1 MRDSEGELGR
11 WGLGGVIIL
20 VSSVIGHHT
29 LVNHQHDL
37 FCGLGLK
44 LMSTTFIFNPCF
56 NILNVNWSPLKH
68 FGTKVLIDDRMEE
81 FSDMK

>member
-1 MRDSEGELGR
+1 MQELEGELGR

-44 LMSTTFIFNPCF
+44 LMSTTFIFNPCY
-56 NILNVNWSPLKH
+56 NMLDVNWSPLKH
-68 FGTKVLIDDRMEE
+68 VQRKV
-81 FSDMK
+81 DMK